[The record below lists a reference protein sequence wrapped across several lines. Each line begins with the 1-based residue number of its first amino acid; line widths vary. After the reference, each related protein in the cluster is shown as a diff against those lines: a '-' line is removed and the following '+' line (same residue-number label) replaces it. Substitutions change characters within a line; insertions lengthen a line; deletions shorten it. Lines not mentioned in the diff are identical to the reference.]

1 MKSKRDRLS
10 EAREKIIE
18 SIAGDIKYLA
28 KLGITGAEA
37 YESIDISN
45 YSYKATEKDKI
56 EAFRRCG
63 YTIEEV

>member
-1 MKSKRDRLS
+1 MRSKKDRLNA
-10 EAREKIIE
+10 ARERTIKAIVD
-18 SIAGDIKYLA
+18 DITYLA
-28 KLGITGAEA
+28 DLGITGAEA

-45 YSYKATEKDKI
+45 YSYRATEKDKI

>member
-10 EAREKIIE
+10 EARERLIN
-18 SIAGDIKYLA
+18 SIVGDIKYLA
-28 KLGITGAEA
+28 DLGITGAEA

-45 YSYKATEKDKI
+45 YSYRATEKDKI

>member
-10 EAREKIIE
+10 EARERVIN
-18 SIAGDIKYLA
+18 SIVGDIKYLA
-28 KLGITGAEA
+28 DLGITGAEA

-45 YSYKATEKDKI
+45 YSYRATEKDKI

>member
-10 EAREKIIE
+10 EARERVIN
-18 SIAGDIKYLA
+18 SIVGDIKYLA
-28 KLGITGAEA
+28 DLGITGAEA

>member
-1 MKSKRDRLS
+1 MTSKRDRL
-10 EAREKIIE
+10 EAERESRIRDIV
-18 SIAGDIKYLA
+18 GDIKHLA

-37 YESIDISN
+37 YESIDIGN
-45 YSYKATEKDKI
+45 YSYKTTEKDKI

>member
-1 MKSKRDRLS
+1 MLSKRDRL
-10 EAREKIIE
+10 EAAREKIIE